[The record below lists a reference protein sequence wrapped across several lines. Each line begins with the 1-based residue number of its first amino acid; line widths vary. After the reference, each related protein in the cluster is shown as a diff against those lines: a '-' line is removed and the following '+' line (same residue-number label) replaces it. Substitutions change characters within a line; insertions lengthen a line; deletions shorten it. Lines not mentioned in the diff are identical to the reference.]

1 MEDPLYFID
10 IVQTG
15 DVVTARVKS
24 QTWKRKFT
32 SFSVEGVLETLMQ
45 ELGDECF

>member
-10 IVQTG
+10 IVQSG

-24 QTWKRKFT
+24 QAWKRQFT
-32 SFSVEGVLETLMQ
+32 SFSVEGVLEQLLL